1 MLTKKPGILL
11 FDEIKKYKSSR
22 TKGVLVV
29 HTYGL
34 PAEID
39 EISKYCKEN
48 DLFLIEDTAEA
59 HGIKN
64 WKQILRFIWRS
75 FNI

>member
-1 MLTKKPGILL
+1 M
-11 FDEIKKYKSSR
+11 
-22 TKGVLVV
+22 V

-59 HGIKN
+59 HGIKLETN
-64 WKQILRFIWRS
+64 TAVHMEIFQHLVFMRT
-75 FNI
+75 NI